1 MNESWESAAGA
12 TPGRVLLRA
21 QVTEADEVSGPG
33 RLATLM
39 RVVDN
44 GSQVLW
50 HFGDTTTSWTLPDQP
65 PQPGIP
71 VLTSVVRAETW
82 RRGQRGVMI
91 PETYLLLVAA
101 DGAPLAR
108 LARVSTFD
116 HHLYSDADV
125 ERIWPDAVFAPLLE
139 RGVQRRTE
147 SFTDITE
154 LQRAHPGAV
163 PPSRGVVFTGRRV
176 ATGWLFGL
184 ALIVVVLI
192 AGRHR

>member
-1 MNESWESAAGA
+1 
-12 TPGRVLLRA
+12 VLLRA
-21 QVTEADEVSGPG
+21 QVTEADEVGGPG
-33 RLATLM
+33 RLAARM
-39 RVVDN
+39 RVVDD

-50 HFGDTTTSWTLPDQP
+50 HFGDSTTSWTLPDQP

-101 DGAPLAR
+101 DGVPLAR

-116 HHLYSDADV
+116 HHLYSDTDL
-125 ERIWPDAVFAPLLE
+125 ERIWPDAVFEPLLE

-147 SFTDITE
+147 SFTDVAE
-154 LQRAHPGAV
+154 LQLAHPGAV
-163 PPSRGVVFTGRRV
+163 PPSRGVVLSGRRV
-176 ATGWLFGL
+176 AAGWVFGL
-184 ALIVVVLI
+184 VLIVVVLI
-192 AGRHR
+192 VGRHR